1 MDRPALAW
9 AGQTGAMRTYG
20 QYCPIARAAEVLG
33 ERWTPIILRSV
44 LSGADTFTRIA
55 GEAPGIPRTLLTH
68 RLQAL
73 QQVGVIEATPKPSG
87 HGSRYHATAAGREL
101 APVLLA
107 MGGWAE
113 RWLELRP
120 EHLDPGMVLD
130 AWCRHDL
137 DRGRLPDRRVVARFD
152 FPDQP
157 HKTDRFWF
165 IFDGERS
172 EVCRTYPGFDEDLI
186 VTTDSRT
193 LIEWHL
199 RRIEW
204 SDALR
209 SERISVSG
217 PRELARALPSWDRRA
232 QAVAIRRGTPPASV
246 GR

>member
-1 MDRPALAW
+1 MDRPPLACTR
-9 AGQTGAMRTYG
+9 QTGGMRTYG

-44 LSGADTFTRIA
+44 LTGADTFTRIA
-55 GEAPGIPRTLLTH
+55 DEAPGIPRSLLTH
-68 RLQAL
+68 RLRAL
-73 QQVGVIEATPKPSG
+73 QQVGVIKTTPSPAG

-120 EHLDPGMVLD
+120 EHVDPGMVLD

-137 DRGRLPDRRVVARFD
+137 DRVRLPDRRVVARFD
-152 FPDQP
+152 FVDQP

-165 IFDGERS
+165 IFDGDRS

-186 VTTDSRT
+186 VSTDARSLT
-193 LIEWHL
+193 EWHL
-199 RRIEW
+199 RRLEW
-204 SDALR
+204 LEALR
-209 SERISVSG
+209 SERITISG
-217 PRELARALPSWDRRA
+217 PRDLARALPGWNKRS
-232 QAVAIRRGTPPASV
+232 QAVAIRRGRPPDDS
-246 GR
+246 RR